1 MKLFHKRGGGVNRI
15 SYLLFRTAYV
25 FRNTVKVLNKDFIKA
40 VGGGGVTVLWNFFIK
55 FRFFLAM
62 ASLID
67 TAFNESMFVFLT
79 MIIKDGET

>member
-40 VGGGGVTVLWNFFIK
+40 VRGGGGH
-55 FRFFLAM
+55 RFMKLLHKIPLFL
-62 ASLID
+62 
-67 TAFNESMFVFLT
+67 
-79 MIIKDGET
+79 KDGFPKRAFLPVLSN

>member
-40 VGGGGVTVLWNFFIK
+40 VREGGLCFLKLFHQIQFFGGK
-55 FRFFLAM
+55 
-62 ASLID
+62 ASLTQIC
-67 TAFNESMFVFLT
+67 
-79 MIIKDGET
+79 